1 MGVFAAREPSE
12 KKQHE
17 KMKIALGM
25 LMVTAKGAARNNN
38 NNVAFQ
44 DLDTMEL
51 GESIFDRFV
60 REVNEDGSG
69 ESVDEAVDAIFNEDN
84 TVSTDA
90 PSLLLTSGAAVTTP
104 ETITQTA
111 INKDL
116 KLMAG
121 EEGEEEVTDV
131 LEENITSTEEIN
143 DNVTKPAFAQNTTT
157 TVVVPTTAANA
168 TTTIAP
174 SANVTTTAAAPE
186 SSALSTSVCLALL
199 ASLIV

>member
-1 MGVFAAREPSE
+1 
-12 KKQHE
+12 
-17 KMKIALGM
+17 M
-25 LMVTAKGAARNNN
+25 L
-38 NNVAFQ
+38 
-44 DLDTMEL
+44 
-51 GESIFDRFV
+51 ICRFV

-69 ESVDEAVDAIFNEDN
+69 ESVDEAVDAIFNEEN

-104 ETITQTA
+104 ETITQSKFLFDRNLALLINDQAA

-143 DNVTKPAFAQNTTT
+143 DNVTKPAVAQNTTT

-174 SANVTTTAAAPE
+174 SANVTTTTAAPE

>member
-69 ESVDEAVDAIFNEDN
+69 EGVDEAVDAIFNEDN

-90 PSLLLTSGAAVTTP
+90 PSVLLTSGAAVTTP

-143 DNVTKPAFAQNTTT
+143 DNVTKPAIAQNTTT

-174 SANVTTTAAAPE
+174 SANVTTTAAPE
-186 SSALSTSVCLALL
+186 SSAFSTNVCLALL